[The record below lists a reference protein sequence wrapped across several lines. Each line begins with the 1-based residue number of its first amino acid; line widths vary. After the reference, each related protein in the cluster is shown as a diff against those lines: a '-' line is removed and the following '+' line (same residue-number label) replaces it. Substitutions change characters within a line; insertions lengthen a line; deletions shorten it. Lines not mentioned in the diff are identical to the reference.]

1 MPLPASSS
9 VHTYPFGTSGYR
21 SDTPEGFNPT
31 VVACITASITDYLI
45 EAMHRTGKALPV
57 LIGGDTR
64 EKTKMAIP
72 LIIKQLLDCGLDVLE
87 VAGDVPTPVL
97 ALLARDT
104 PEGPTAGAILM
115 TASHNPWPYG
125 GYNFITPD
133 AAIVST
139 AVSAQFVS
147 LQQNPK
153 GLVLNR
159 ALLGLSS
166 QPTHQVI
173 DPYPLYQQH
182 LQTGLGLQY
191 HRIKEAN
198 IALFYDPM
206 YATGRTF
213 FPRLLAEQGIALTT
227 LHNTERRPANYQGMP
242 EPSAEHLT
250 ELATLVSES
259 GRANP
264 LTMGLANDGD
274 ADRFGVMDETGRTLN
289 PNEVLAL
296 TLYHLIHHRSV
307 STGGVVVRSQAT
319 SHRLD
324 AMAQAAGY
332 SILQTPVGYKYIAE
346 VFIAHAHD
354 PSQAPVILGGES
366 SGGLS
371 IGGHIPEKDGLLANL
386 LMVELVATEQRPLTA
401 ILDTINGSL
410 SQQFVFTELA
420 LQTPD
425 GKAIL
430 DFAQQLQRN
439 GIEGLSGFTVDSERT
454 QTNAQAL
461 LAQFGTQDGVKLYF
475 TNGAWLLL
483 RASGTE
489 PLVRVYLEAV
499 GDQAST
505 AQATAN
511 ALQSWITEQ
520 LTQRF
525 TITSIKQKT

>member
-1 MPLPASSS
+1 MQSSTTP
-9 VHTYPFGTSGYR
+9 VQTYPFGTSGYR
-21 SDTPEGFNPT
+21 SDTLEGFNPA

-45 EAMHRTGKALPV
+45 EAMHRAGKALPV

-64 EKTKMAIP
+64 EKTKMALP
-72 LIIKQLLDCGLDVLE
+72 LIVKQLLACGLDVIE

-97 ALLARDT
+97 ALLARDA

-133 AAIVST
+133 AAIVSS
-139 AVSAQFVS
+139 AVSAQFVK
-147 LQQNPK
+147 LQQHPK

-159 ALLGLSS
+159 SGLGLSQ
-166 QPTHQVI
+166 QPSHQVI
-173 DPYPLYQQH
+173 DPYPLYQHHVQD
-182 LQTGLGLQY
+182 GLNLNY
-191 HRIKEAN
+191 NRIKQAN

-213 FPRLLAEQGIALTT
+213 FPRLLADHGIALTAI
-227 LHNTERRPANYQGMP
+227 HATEVRPSNYQGMP

-250 ELATLVSES
+250 ELSALVAQS
-259 GRANP
+259 GRTHP

-296 TLYHLIHHRSV
+296 TLYHLIHHRAP
-307 STGGVVVRSQAT
+307 STAGVVVRSQAT

-324 AMAQAAGY
+324 AMAEAAGY

-346 VFIAHAHD
+346 VFIAHEHD
-354 PSQAPVILGGES
+354 PSKAPVLLGGES

-410 SQQFVFTELA
+410 PQQFVFTELA

-430 DFAQQLQRN
+430 AFIQQLK
-439 GIEGLSGFTVDSERT
+439 GKDIDGVSGFTIDAEKT
-454 QTNAQAL
+454 TANAQAL

-475 TNGAWLLL
+475 TNGAWLLV

-489 PLVRVYLEAV
+489 PLVRLYLETTGASLV
-499 GDQAST
+499 IAQST
-505 AQATAN
+505 ALCLQA
-511 ALQSWITEQ
+511 WVVGQ
-520 LTQRF
+520 LHDRF
-525 TITSIKQKT
+525 TLTGIKQKT